1 MAKTQGIEIGA
12 ANVYGIFIYFIL
24 ALHICQ
30 YYILDCVL
38 FEEHLVL
45 KVEH

>member
-24 ALHICQ
+24 ALHIWQ
-30 YYILDCVL
+30 YFILDCVL